1 MIKKTATI
9 LSLLVLMSALSLS
22 LGASSSRA
30 WAEDVA
36 IDQITEKVYPSVVRV
51 EARNGMRKVAT
62 GVVIDKDG
70 HIVTTALI
78 SPHDE
83 KLYVITS
90 DGERLDAE
98 FLGMDSVTHLA
109 LIQADGKK
117 LTPIEKGEVKDAAP
131 GSWIGVVSIS
141 PDDTPAVTQGIVSSV
156 ARDKL
161 RLNVWVVRGAS
172 GSPVV
177 DRKGRMVGLIRG
189 AYTDSTQSWSIVRRG
204 TEGVFVDR
212 AEAPSSGMAM
222 AVPVDI
228 IDRICTEI
236 RETGK
241 MKRGWLGVSIAEN
254 KDSRVE
260 IIDVERESPAEL
272 AKLKEGDIVLEFEG
286 NKVTST
292 EMLAEEIRMH
302 SPGDDCDIKIE
313 RDGKMM
319 DVKVKLGEYSEKDI
333 MREFQFKFP
342 RLFAPERVQPVPMP
356 EFEDSKL
363 FRWVGGKQ
371 NYIGVYLQELT
382 PELSKH
388 FGVEEGKGLCIGKVY
403 EDSPAEKAG
412 LQVGDVIVTADGER
426 VERVAALQKL
436 IQDKDKGE
444 KISIEYLR
452 NKKRKTVEVEIEEEE
467 REFDFSSRNW
477 DKYTDVFRSY
487 GDKMHNQY
495 KEFEE
500 KHKKDA
506 VRYYD
511 EALKNYRKINEE
523 MEKKTQKLTEEMKK
537 NSKKLMEEMKK
548 NSKKYNEIMKERSK
562 KVSETYRR
570 SLDRA
575 KKLYQTAFERYR
587 CIRV

>member
-1 MIKKTATI
+1 MIKKATTI
-9 LSLLVLMSALSLS
+9 LSLFVFLLVLSLS
-22 LGASSSRA
+22 LGASPSRA
-30 WAEDVA
+30 WAEDVE
-36 IDQITEKVYPSVVRV
+36 IDKITKKVYPSVVRV

-70 HIVTTALI
+70 YIVTTALI

-109 LIQADGKK
+109 LIQADAKK
-117 LTPIEKGEVKDAAP
+117 LTPIEKGEVEDISP
-131 GSWIGVVSIS
+131 GAWIGVVSIS

-177 DRKGRMVGLIRG
+177 DRRGRMVGLIRG
-189 AYTDSTQSWSIVRRG
+189 AYIDSTMQWSIVRRG
-204 TEGVFVDR
+204 AEGVFVDR

-222 AVPVDI
+222 AVPVDMI
-228 IDRICTEI
+228 ERICKEI
-236 RETGK
+236 KETGK

-254 KDSRVE
+254 KDGQVE
-260 IIDVERESPAEL
+260 IVDVERESPAEL
-272 AKLKEGDIVLEFEG
+272 AELEKGDIVLEFEG

-302 SPGDDCDIKIE
+302 KPGDDCDVKIE
-313 RDGKMM
+313 RDGKVMN
-319 DVKVKLGEYSEKDI
+319 VKVKLGEFSERDI

-356 EFEDSKL
+356 DFEDSKL

-371 NYIGVYLQELT
+371 KYIGVYLQELT

-388 FGVEEGKGLCIGKVY
+388 FGVEEGKGLCVGKVY

-412 LQVGDVIVTADGER
+412 LQVGDVVVKADGER
-426 VERVAALQKL
+426 VERVAELQKL
-436 IQDKDKGE
+436 IQDKDEGE
-444 KISIEYLR
+444 TIRIEYLR
-452 NKKRKTVEVEIEEEE
+452 DKKRKTVDVIVEEEE
-467 REFDFSSRNW
+467 KEFDFSSQNW
-477 DKYTDVFRSY
+477 DKFSDVFRSY
-487 GDKMHNQY
+487 GDKLHGLYEDSQRKYRKNA
-495 KEFEE
+495 E
-500 KHKKDA
+500 
-506 VRYYD
+506 RYYD
-511 EALKNYRKINEE
+511 EALKNYRKISKE
-523 MEKKTQKLTEEMKK
+523 MEKKSDEFTEAMKEK
-537 NSKKLMEEMKK
+537 GKTYNKAMKESSKK
-548 NSKKYNEIMKERSK
+548 I
-562 KVSETYRR
+562 SETYQR

-575 KKLYQTAFERYR
+575 KELYRSAFERYR

>member
-1 MIKKTATI
+1 MTKKMKTI
-9 LSLLVLMSALSLS
+9 LSLLVFLSAISLS

-30 WAEDVA
+30 LAGDVE
-36 IDQITEKVYPSVVRV
+36 IDKITEKVYPSVVRV

-62 GVVIDKDG
+62 GVVIDKEG

-83 KLYVITS
+83 RLYVITS

-109 LIQADGKK
+109 LIQAEAKK
-117 LTPIEKGEVKDAAP
+117 LTPIAKGEVKDIAP
-131 GSWIGVVSIS
+131 GAWIGVVSIS
-141 PDDTPAVTQGIVSSV
+141 PDDTPAITQGIVSSV
-156 ARDKL
+156 AKDKL

-177 DRKGRMVGLIRG
+177 DRRGRMVGLIRG
-189 AYTDSTQSWSIVRRG
+189 AYIDSTLSWSIVRRD

-236 RETGK
+236 KETGK

-254 KDSRVE
+254 KDGQVE
-260 IIDVERESPAEL
+260 IVDVERESPAEL
-272 AKLKEGDIVLEFEG
+272 AELKEGDIVLEFEG

-302 SPGDDCDIKIE
+302 KPGDDCDIKIE
-313 RDGKMM
+313 RDGKVMN
-319 DVKVKLGEYSEKDI
+319 VKVKLGEFSEKDI

-356 EFEDSKL
+356 DFEDSKL
-363 FRWVGGKQ
+363 FRWIGGKQ

-388 FGVEEGKGLCIGKVY
+388 FGVEEGKGLCIGKIY

-412 LQVGDVIVTADGER
+412 LQVGDVIVKADGER
-426 VERVAALQKL
+426 VERVTALQKL

-452 NKKRKTVEVEIEEEE
+452 DKKRKTVDVEVEEEE
-467 REFDFSSRNW
+467 REFDFFSRNRDRYKNFYW
-477 DKYTDVFRSY
+477 TPSDKLHELYKDSQKSY
-487 GDKMHNQY
+487 
-495 KEFEE
+495 
-500 KHKKDA
+500 KKNA
-506 VRYYD
+506 ERYYD
-511 EALKNYRKINEE
+511 EALKNYRKISEE
-523 MEKKTQKLTEEMKK
+523 MVKNSKKLTEEMKK
-537 NSKKLMEEMKK
+537 NSKTLTEEMKK
-548 NSKKYNEIMKERSK
+548 SSKKFNEVMKERSK
-562 KVSETYRR
+562 KVSESYRK

-575 KKLYQTAFERYR
+575 RELYRSAYERYR

>member
-1 MIKKTATI
+1 MKRKTTTI
-9 LSLLVLMSALSLS
+9 LSLLVFISALILS
-22 LGASSSRA
+22 LGASPSRA
-30 WAEDVA
+30 WAEDVE
-36 IDQITEKVYPSVVRV
+36 IDKITEKVYPSVVRV

-62 GVVIDKDG
+62 GVVIDKEG
-70 HIVTTALI
+70 YIVTTALI

-117 LTPIEKGEVKDAAP
+117 LTPIVKGEVKDISP
-131 GSWIGVVSIS
+131 GAWIGVVSIS

-177 DRKGRMVGLIRG
+177 DRNGRMVGLIRG
-189 AYTDSTQSWSIVRRG
+189 AYIDSGAAWSIVRRG
-204 TEGVFVDR
+204 AEGVFVDR

-228 IDRICTEI
+228 IARICKEI
-236 RETGK
+236 KETGK

-254 KDSRVE
+254 KEGQVE
-260 IIDVERESPAEL
+260 IVDVERESPAEL
-272 AKLKEGDIVLEFEG
+272 AELREGDIVLEFEG

-302 SPGDDCDIKIE
+302 KPGDDCDIKIE
-313 RDGKMM
+313 RDGKSMN
-319 DVKVKLGEYSEKDI
+319 VKVKLGEYSEKDI

-356 EFEDSKL
+356 DYEDSKL

-388 FGVEEGKGLCIGKVY
+388 FGVEEGKGLCVGKVY

-412 LQVGDVIVTADGER
+412 LQVGDVIVKADGER
-426 VERVAALQKL
+426 VERVTALQRL
-436 IQDKDKGE
+436 IQNKDKGE
-444 KISIEYLR
+444 KVSLEYLR
-452 NKKRKTVEVEIEEEE
+452 DKKRKTVEVEIEEEE
-467 REFDFSSRNW
+467 REFDFSSKNW
-477 DKYTDVFRSY
+477 DKFSDVFRQYS
-487 GDKMHNQY
+487 DKMQNQY
-495 KEFEE
+495 KESQ
-500 KHKKDA
+500 KKYKKNA
-506 VRYYD
+506 QRYYD

-523 MEKKTQKLTEEMKK
+523 MKTHSKELSEEILKKSKKLSEEMKK
-537 NSKKLMEEMKK
+537 NSKTF
-548 NSKKYNEIMKERSK
+548 NEVMKENSK
-562 KVSETYRR
+562 KVSETYRK

-575 KKLYQTAFERYR
+575 KELYRTAFERYR

>member
-1 MIKKTATI
+1 MIKKMKTI
-9 LSLLVLMSALSLS
+9 LSLLVFLSVLSLS
-22 LGASSSRA
+22 LGAFPSRA
-30 WAEDVA
+30 LAEDVE
-36 IDQITEKVYPSVVRV
+36 IDKITEEVFPSVVRV

-90 DGERLDAE
+90 NGERLEAE

-109 LIQADGKK
+109 LIQADAEK
-117 LTPIEKGEVKDAAP
+117 LTPIAKGDIKDISP
-131 GSWIGVVSIS
+131 GAWIGVVSIS
-141 PDDTPAVTQGIVSSV
+141 PDDKPAVTQGIVSSI

-172 GSPVV
+172 GSPVL
-177 DRKGRMVGLIRG
+177 DRRGRMVGLIRG
-189 AYTDSTQSWSIVRRG
+189 AYIDNTMSWNIVRRG
-204 TEGVFVDR
+204 AEGVFVDR

-254 KDSRVE
+254 EDGQVE
-260 IIDVERESPAEL
+260 IVDVEHESPAEL
-272 AKLKEGDIVLEFEG
+272 AKLKKGDIVLEFEG

-302 SPGDDCDIKIE
+302 KPGDDCDVKVE
-313 RDGKMM
+313 RDGKSMN
-319 DVKVKLGEYSEKDI
+319 VKVKLGEYSEKDI
-333 MREFQFKFP
+333 LREFQFQFP

-356 EFEDSKL
+356 DFEDSKL

-371 NYIGVYLQELT
+371 KYIGVSLQELNRD
-382 PELSKH
+382 LSEH
-388 FGVEEGKGLCIGKVY
+388 FGVEEGNGLLVAKVY

-412 LQVGDVIVTADGER
+412 LQVGDVIVRANGER
-426 VERVAALQKL
+426 VERVAGLQKL
-436 IQDKDKGE
+436 IRDKDKGE
-444 KISIEYLR
+444 KISVEFLR
-452 NKKRKTVEVEIEEEE
+452 DKKRKAVEVEVDEEE
-467 REFDFSSRNW
+467 REFEFSSGNW
-477 DKYTDVFRSY
+477 DKFTDVFRDYSGKL
-487 GDKMHNQY
+487 GDQY
-495 KEFEE
+495 KGFQ
-500 KHKKDA
+500 KKYKKETES
-506 VRYYD
+506 YYD
-511 EALKNYRKINEE
+511 EALKNYKKISEE
-523 MEKKTQKLTEEMKK
+523 MIQNNKKLTEEMKK
-537 NSKKLMEEMKK
+537 NQEKMSEAMKK
-548 NSKKYNEIMKERSK
+548 SQK
-562 KVSETYRR
+562 KVSETYRK
-570 SLDRA
+570 SLERA
-575 KKLYQTAFERYR
+575 KELYRSSYERYR

>member
-1 MIKKTATI
+1 MTKKMKTI
-9 LSLLVLMSALSLS
+9 LSLLVFLSAIGLS
-22 LGASSSRA
+22 LGASPSRA
-30 WAEDVA
+30 LAEDVA
-36 IDQITEKVYPSVVRV
+36 IDKITEKVYPSVVRV

-83 KLYVITS
+83 RLYVITS

-109 LIQADGKK
+109 LIQADGDK
-117 LTPIEKGEVKDAAP
+117 LTPIAKGEVKDIAP
-131 GSWIGVVSIS
+131 GAWIGVVSIS
-141 PDDTPAVTQGIVSSV
+141 PDDTPSVTQGIVSSV
-156 ARDKL
+156 AKDKL

-177 DRKGRMVGLIRG
+177 DRRGRMVGLIRG
-189 AYTDSTQSWSIVRRG
+189 AYIDSTMSWSVVRRG

-236 RETGK
+236 KETGK

-254 KDSRVE
+254 EDGQVE
-260 IIDVERESPAEL
+260 IVDVERESPAEL

-302 SPGDDCDIKIE
+302 KPGDDCDIKID
-313 RDGKMM
+313 RDGKVMN
-319 DVKVKLGEYSEKDI
+319 VKVKLGEFSEKDI

-356 EFEDSKL
+356 DFEDSKL
-363 FRWVGGKQ
+363 FRWIGGKQ

-388 FGVEEGKGLCIGKVY
+388 FGVEEGKGLCIGKVH
-403 EDSPAEKAG
+403 ENSPAEKAG
-412 LQVGDVIVTADGER
+412 LQVGDVIVKADGER
-426 VERVAALQKL
+426 VERVTELQKL

-452 NKKRKTVEVEIEEEE
+452 DKKKKTVEVVIEEEE

-477 DKYTDVFRSY
+477 DKFSDVFRGYSGKLHESY
-487 GDKMHNQY
+487 MDSQKRS
-495 KEFEE
+495 
-500 KHKKDA
+500 KKDA
-506 VRYYD
+506 ERLYE
-511 EALKNYRKINEE
+511 EALKNYRKISEE
-523 MEKKTQKLTEEMKK
+523 MAENSRKLTEEMKE
-537 NSKKLMEEMKK
+537 NSEKLTEQIKK
-548 NSKKYNEIMKERSK
+548 NNIKFNEVLKDSRK

-570 SLDRA
+570 NFDRA
-575 KKLYQTAFERYR
+575 KELYTSAFERYR